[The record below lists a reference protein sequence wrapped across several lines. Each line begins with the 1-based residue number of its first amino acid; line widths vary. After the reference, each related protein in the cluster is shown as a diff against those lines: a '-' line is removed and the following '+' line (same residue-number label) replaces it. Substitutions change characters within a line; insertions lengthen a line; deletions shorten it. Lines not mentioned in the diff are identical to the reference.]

1 MVNSVIMFSENPS
14 DDADTSHNRT
24 MITVFVVALLLVAVM
39 VAGVI
44 TWTNIQGQSA
54 DFRDDCR
61 DLGGTPHDLGNEE
74 ICLIEDQV
82 IGRQ

>member
-1 MVNSVIMFSENPS
+1 MVDSVIMFSENPS

-24 MITVFVVALLLVAVM
+24 MTTVFVVALVLVAVM

-44 TWTNIQGQSA
+44 TWTNIEGASA
-54 DFRDDCR
+54 DFRDDCH

-74 ICLIEDQV
+74 ICLLDGRV
-82 IGRQ
+82 VGRQ